1 MAPQSY
7 HDYYNAHQ
15 PPLPANFL
23 PQHPFN
29 NGEMVIR
36 DELLAP
42 WPRTP
47 AVVRQNLADY
57 YAYIN
62 YLDDQIG
69 RILDALKAS
78 GQFDNTIIVFSSDN
92 GLAIGSHGLFGKQ
105 NLYDHATHEPL
116 IFAGPGIPAGQRRD
130 AFCYLFDIFPTLG
143 ALWPASPRPTA
154 TKARASSPSS
164 PAKPPSC
171 AIPFSPP
178 TATSTAPSA
187 TTAGN

>member
-1 MAPQSY
+1 M
-7 HDYYNAHQ
+7 
-15 PPLPANFL
+15 
-23 PQHPFN
+23 
-29 NGEMVIR
+29 
-36 DELLAP
+36 
-42 WPRTP
+42 
-47 AVVRQNLADY
+47 VRQNLADY

-78 GQFDNTIIVFSSDN
+78 GQYDNTIIVFSSDN

-105 NLYDHATHEPL
+105 NVYDHATHEPL

-143 ALWPASPRPTA
+143 AMAGVAAPDGNEGQSLVR
-154 TKARASSPSS
+154 SS

-178 TATSTAPSA
+178 TATSTVPSA